1 MVPEPIRKLG
11 QGMWM
16 SECIIVVDRNNPD
29 SNNLADIVAAIGD
42 VGQVLQC
49 NDHEYVI
56 EAAVPAHE
64 VPVVKAMAGVS
75 YVRCVFNYFCGQAP
89 RKSA

>member
-1 MVPEPIRKLG
+1 
-11 QGMWM
+11 MWM

-29 SNNLADIVAAIGD
+29 SNNIADIVAAVGD
-42 VGQVLQC
+42 LGQVLQC
-49 NDHEYVI
+49 NEHEYVI

-75 YVRCVFNYFCGQAP
+75 YVRCVFNYFCGEAP

>member
-1 MVPEPIRKLG
+1 
-11 QGMWM
+11 M

-29 SNNLADIVAAIGD
+29 SNNISDLVAAVGD
-42 VGQVLQC
+42 LGNILQV
-49 NDHEYVI
+49 NENEYVI

-64 VPVVKAMAGVS
+64 IPTVKAMAGVS
-75 YVRCVFNYFCGQAP
+75 YVRCVFNYYCGQAP